1 MDEHYSR
8 RRFLASTGVAG
19 VAALAGCSGGGGGDG
34 GGDGG
39 GGEQTTSEPTE
50 TESGDG
56 GGGGNVVQVGPDGEF
71 VFEPEEITVSV
82 GDTVT
87 WEFASPSHNVCAYPE
102 MSDEVSIPE
111 DASGFGTMEQGGNSM
126 ALVSQGETYE
136 HTFETAGEYT
146 YVCVPHVASDM
157 IGTVVVE

>member
-8 RRFLASTGVAG
+8 RRFLASTGVVG
-19 VAALAGCSGGGGGDG
+19 VEALAGCSGGGGGD
-34 GGDGG
+34 
-39 GGEQTTSEPTE
+39 ETTTEPTE
-50 TESGDG
+50 ASTTAAG
-56 GGGGNVVQVGPDGEF
+56 GGSGNVVDVGPDGQF

-82 GDTVT
+82 GETVT

-102 MSDEVSIPE
+102 MHDAVSIPE
-111 DASGFGTMEQGGNSM
+111 GASGFGTMEQGGDAY

-146 YVCVPHVASDM
+146 YVCVPHAGSDM
-157 IGTVVVE
+157 LGTVVVE